1 MIPGTNFRILKSSY
15 QYRISHYLDKMV
27 WWLSYLCNGTP
38 YSFKIVLILEQSSV
52 CFYLLGI
59 PYVISLFAFLHIFH
73 FCMIFNITL
82 ANRFVGCQDMS
93 SWGQDTLLPSCRPMG
108 IRCHR
113 VFAWGLRNPW
123 QLSTVSFN
131 VLSMNKTT
139 LQYHFSNI
147 NYWYLNN
154 EWTWNCFFKNASQCY
169 NFCNVPWSS
178 IWLIF
183 VIVSLTVSHHWFLL
197 CFSPAYEVSL
207 TWINDV

>member
-15 QYRISHYLDKMV
+15 QYRNSHYLDMMV
-27 WWLSYLCNGTP
+27 CWLSYLCNGTP
-38 YSFKIVLILEQSSV
+38 YSFKIALILEQSSV
-52 CFYLLGI
+52 HLLGS
-59 PYVISLFAFLHIFH
+59 PYFVALFAFLHIFH
-73 FCMIFNITL
+73 FCLIFNITL
-82 ANRFVGCQDMS
+82 ANRFVDCQHMS

-113 VFAWGLRNPW
+113 VFAWGLRNHW

-131 VLSMNKTT
+131 VLVW
-139 LQYHFSNI
+139 I
-147 NYWYLNN
+147 NPLCSTILVILAIDTILNN

-197 CFSPAYEVSL
+197 CLSPVYEVSL
-207 TWINDV
+207 TWINDD